1 MPFQNQFR
9 LKIRKSKRHTEHYSR
24 LTQNPVQ
31 TERAPTI
38 HYTPNL
44 YTEHVIINSNVLLF
58 LELKTTFEESVTTS
72 GLFLKAFF
80 FSPLSFCFH
89 YCWGRERRKRC
100 LLTDL
105 RFVFNL
111 QGKKTSRAK
120 TNPSHLLLS
129 RYISS
134 SPLLSKC
141 SSISN
146 FHRSSCSRWQNE
158 KQLSQYSLQGEIHPL
173 MLLHHHY

>member
-9 LKIRKSKRHTEHYSR
+9 LKIGKSKRHTEHYSR

-72 GLFLKAFF
+72 GLFFESLFF
-80 FSPLSFCFH
+80 LRCHFVSIIVGEESGEKGVSLQICGSFLICRGKNKQSKNEPFPPSPLSLHLFFPFAV
-89 YCWGRERRKRC
+89 K
-100 LLTDL
+100 
-105 RFVFNL
+105 VL
-111 QGKKTSRAK
+111 QYFKL
-120 TNPSHLLLS
+120 PQIIL
-129 RYISS
+129 
-134 SPLLSKC
+134 
-141 SSISN
+141 
-146 FHRSSCSRWQNE
+146 
-158 KQLSQYSLQGEIHPL
+158 
-173 MLLHHHY
+173 

>member
-1 MPFQNQFR
+1 MLFQNQFR

-58 LELKTTFEESVTTS
+58 LELKTTFEESVTTTS

-80 FSPLSFCFH
+80 FSVVILFP
-89 YCWGRERRKRC
+89 
-100 LLTDL
+100 
-105 RFVFNL
+105 
-111 QGKKTSRAK
+111 
-120 TNPSHLLLS
+120 LLLGK
-129 RYISS
+129 RAEKKV
-134 SPLLSKC
+134 SPY
-141 SSISN
+141 
-146 FHRSSCSRWQNE
+146 RSAVRF
-158 KQLSQYSLQGEIHPL
+158 
-173 MLLHHHY
+173 

>member
-9 LKIRKSKRHTEHYSR
+9 LKIGKSKRHTEHYSR

-72 GLFLKAFF
+72 SLFLKAFF
-80 FSPLSFCFH
+80 FSVVILFP
-89 YCWGRERRKRC
+89 
-100 LLTDL
+100 
-105 RFVFNL
+105 
-111 QGKKTSRAK
+111 
-120 TNPSHLLLS
+120 LLLGK
-129 RYISS
+129 RAEKKV
-134 SPLLSKC
+134 SPY
-141 SSISN
+141 
-146 FHRSSCSRWQNE
+146 RSAVRF
-158 KQLSQYSLQGEIHPL
+158 
-173 MLLHHHY
+173 

>member
-1 MPFQNQFR
+1 MVPFQNQFR

-111 QGKKTSRAK
+111 QGKKQAEQKRTLPTFSSLATS
-120 TNPSHLLLS
+120 LL
-129 RYISS
+129 
-134 SPLLSKC
+134 PLCCQSAPVFQTSTDHPVAVDKMKNNYRN
-141 SSISN
+141 IH
-146 FHRSSCSRWQNE
+146 FKE
-158 KQLSQYSLQGEIHPL
+158 KSTL
-173 MLLHHHY
+173 

>member
-1 MPFQNQFR
+1 MLFQNQFR

-24 LTQNPVQ
+24 LTQNSVQ

-58 LELKTTFEESVTTS
+58 LELKTTFEV
-72 GLFLKAFF
+72 LLHQVFFWKPF

-89 YCWGRERRKRC
+89 YCWGREWRKRC
-100 LLTDL
+100 LLADL

-111 QGKKTSRAK
+111 LGKKNTQSK
-120 TNPSHLLLS
+120 NEPFPPPPLSLHLFFPFSVKVL
-129 RYISS
+129 
-134 SPLLSKC
+134 
-141 SSISN
+141 
-146 FHRSSCSRWQNE
+146 
-158 KQLSQYSLQGEIHPL
+158 QYLKLPQIIL
-173 MLLHHHY
+173 